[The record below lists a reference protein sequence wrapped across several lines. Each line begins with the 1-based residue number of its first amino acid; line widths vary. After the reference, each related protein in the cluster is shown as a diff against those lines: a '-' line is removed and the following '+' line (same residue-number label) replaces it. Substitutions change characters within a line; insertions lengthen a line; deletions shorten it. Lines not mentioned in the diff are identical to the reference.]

1 MCCNLL
7 ENYLFLLQISALAAG
22 RSRIAVVWM
31 SIKGE
36 RVFTEFTFVWFFNCR
51 VVTADVNSDSRCFI
65 SSTYVTYV
73 VHMTLALVS
82 CNWNKRFE
90 IVTFCKTFALLKFW
104 GRVDGQMINV
114 LTFYFPL
121 TPTVSVK
128 FVFEKSENKQNK
140 RPG

>member
-1 MCCNLL
+1 MRSFNKRLDTVESGICLVLGKVVNL
-7 ENYLFLLQISALAAG
+7 NRLFCS
-22 RSRIAVVWM
+22 
-31 SIKGE
+31 K
-36 RVFTEFTFVWFFNCR
+36 
-51 VVTADVNSDSRCFI
+51 
-65 SSTYVTYV
+65 
-73 VHMTLALVS
+73 
-82 CNWNKRFE
+82 KRFE